1 MGGRATLATMASS
14 KAKSASGSDVSVEVR
29 ISVQQSTKEIVLTVN
44 SSTEELTAQISAA
57 LAGGVL
63 SLTDHRGRTVIV
75 PGDRIAAVELGA
87 QTDRRVGFAT

>member
-1 MGGRATLATMASS
+1 MGGRTTLEGMASS
-14 KAKSASGSDVSVEVR
+14 KAKSETGPDVSVEVR
-29 ISVQQSTKEIVLTVN
+29 ISVQQSTKEIALTVN